1 MTFKPATLTL
11 ITVFLLAGCAGTRE
25 LTASNCTAANGYR
38 LGTQN
43 RAYLGGCPKEAEGA
57 FLAALQRGRALWP
70 KPPQALPYFSQM
82 SELEK
87 QLVAV
92 SESEREP
99 IRVRLRDVE
108 FWAINLVNHP
118 GGNMN

>member
-1 MTFKPATLTL
+1 MRKLHWIFP
-11 ITVFLLAGCAGTRE
+11 VVLLAGCAGTGE
-25 LTASNCTAANGYR
+25 LTASNCTTENGYR

-70 KPPQALPYFSQM
+70 KPPQALPYFAQM

-92 SESEREP
+92 GSDTERER
-99 IRVRLRDVE
+99 IRARLRDAE